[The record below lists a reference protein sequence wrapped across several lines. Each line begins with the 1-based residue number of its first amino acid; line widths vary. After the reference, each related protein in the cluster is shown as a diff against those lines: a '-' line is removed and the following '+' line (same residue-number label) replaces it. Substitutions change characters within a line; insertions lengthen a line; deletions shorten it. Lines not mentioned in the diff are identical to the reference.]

1 MIRIVSGDLFNC
13 EEDIIAHQVNCKGV
27 AGGLAG
33 VLFRRYPEAFIE
45 YKHLLRSVRDDS
57 ELLGR
62 TFLTDP
68 QDEDGKIIGNMFGQY
83 NPGADYR
90 PEALYSALKECAE
103 LAEAHGY
110 SIALPYKIS
119 CGICGGDWDEVLALI
134 ERAMK
139 NVRCTIY
146 KKEDAPPPP
155 TEKEALKDAMYA
167 RNSLK
172 KEDFGAYD
180 KRFRPLNTDEG
191 AEKHLRRPI
200 MGERDF

>member
-13 EEDIIAHQVNCKGV
+13 KEDIIAHQVNCKGV

-33 VLFRRYPEAFIE
+33 VLFKRYPEAFIE
-45 YKHLLRSVRDDS
+45 YKQLLRSARDDS

-90 PEALYSALKECAE
+90 PEAMYSALKECAE
-103 LAEAHGY
+103 LAETHGY
-110 SIALPYKIS
+110 SVALPYKIS

-134 ERAMK
+134 ERSMK

-155 TEKEALKDAMYA
+155 TEKEALKDALYA
-167 RNSLK
+167 RNPLK

-191 AEKHLRRPI
+191 AEKRFRRPI